1 MSGRISF
8 IGAGP
13 GAADLITVR
22 AARRIAEA
30 DVVVWSASVLA
41 PECVREH
48 ASADAELLDSSQLTH
63 EQAVEVYRRAERD
76 KLRVVR
82 LHAGDPALWGSV
94 QEQHDACAKM
104 QLDVEIVPGVNGFS
118 AAAAAVGR
126 ELTAPEVA
134 RSVLLTRLGGGSA
147 ATSDAEQVRELARHG
162 TTMAV
167 TLPASRSAQ
176 LVEELRAGGCADD
189 IPVLVAYKVS
199 WPDEVLLSTTVGEL
213 EQAVKQHKLW
223 RSALFLVGKA
233 LGAGTGRTRGQ
244 HGESGYRRTD
254 SPARRR
260 GYRSARRHAD
270 TTSSGSDQEDVPGGA
285 AVFHVGTAG
294 SDVDRPGAAERAP
307 VSWRSAEP
315 VARAAEAAP
324 LGADAV
330 TGSAEG
336 AGNGAAVPNIAWWAV
351 REWQEAARGAARAQ
365 ARQRRT
371 EDPAQPELF
380 GAAADEA
387 ARQPDPADPEA
398 IGEPD
403 RHAEQAREVEQGPVG
418 EQAVVPQPEPAL
430 DLPSE
435 TAAPAESGGAEE
447 DARPAR
453 AALSVVR
460 DEPAEQDAAAEDGA
474 APAAQDEP
482 AQDTSNART
491 SAANTTGTS
500 RATAKARSRTK
511 SQSKAQTKA
520 QTKASTAKSRTA
532 GTKSAK
538 NKGDASS

>member
-104 QLDVEIVPGVNGFS
+104 ELDVEIVPGVNGFS

-126 ELTAPEVA
+126 ELTVPEVA
-134 RSVLLTRLGGGSA
+134 PSVLLTRLGGGST
-147 ATSDAEQVRELARHG
+147 ATADAEQVRELARHG

-167 TLPASRSAQ
+167 TLPASRAAQ

-189 IPVLVAYKVS
+189 VPVLVAYKVS

-213 EQAVKQHKLW
+213 EQAVKQRKLW

-260 GYRSARRHAD
+260 GYRSARRHTGA
-270 TTSSGSDQEDVPGGA
+270 TPSGSDQEDVPGGA
-285 AVFHVGTAG
+285 AVFHVGTGGA
-294 SDVDRPGAAERAP
+294 DVDRPETGERAP
-307 VSWRSAEP
+307 ASRRAAEP

-324 LGADAV
+324 SGADAV
-330 TGSAEG
+330 TGSAETG
-336 AGNGAAVPNIAWWAV
+336 TGAAVPNIAWWAV

-365 ARQRRT
+365 SRQRRT

-380 GAAADEA
+380 GAADKSARTPDAAESVADSRGEETEA
-387 ARQPDPADPEA
+387 PAGGIP
-398 IGEPD
+398 
-403 RHAEQAREVEQGPVG
+403 
-418 EQAVVPQPEPAL
+418 VPQPEPAL
-430 DLPSE
+430 APQLDDVG
-435 TAAPAESGGAEE
+435 TASVDDEES
-447 DARPAR
+447 ARPAR

-460 DEPAEQDAAAEDGA
+460 DEPAEQEAVPEAEAAPDAEAATEATEDAAQE
-474 APAAQDEP
+474 
-482 AQDTSNART
+482 TART

-500 RATAKARSRTK
+500 RTTAKTRSRAK

-520 QTKASTAKSRTA
+520 QTKAAGAKSRAA
-532 GTKSAK
+532 GAKSAK

>member
-104 QLDVEIVPGVNGFS
+104 ELDVEIVPGVNGFS

-126 ELTAPEVA
+126 ELTVPEAAP
-134 RSVLLTRLGGGSA
+134 SVLLTRLGGGSA

-167 TLPASRSAQ
+167 TLPASRAAQ

-213 EQAVKQHKLW
+213 EQAVKQRKLW

-254 SPARRR
+254 SPGRRR
-260 GYRSARRHAD
+260 SYRSARRHTDAAP
-270 TTSSGSDQEDVPGGA
+270 SGSDQEDVPGGA
-285 AVFHVGTAG
+285 AVFHVGTG
-294 SDVDRPGAAERAP
+294 SADVERPGAGERAP
-307 VSWRSAEP
+307 ASRRAAEP

-324 LGADAV
+324 LGADTV
-330 TGSAEG
+330 TGSAEAEG
-336 AGNGAAVPNIAWWAV
+336 TGAAVPNIAWWAV

-380 GAAADEA
+380 GAPDTRTPDTTGTSDEVGSA
-387 ARQPDPADPEA
+387 PRV
-398 IGEPD
+398 
-403 RHAEQAREVEQGPVG
+403 EQAAETEAPGG
-418 EQAVVPQPEPAL
+418 GGTAVPQPEPAL
-430 DLPSE
+430 APQLEDVGTASGDEPE
-435 TAAPAESGGAEE
+435 TA
-447 DARPAR
+447 RPTR

-460 DEPAEQDAAAEDGA
+460 DEPAEQGA
-474 APAAQDEP
+474 ATGGDTEPAAQDET
-482 AQDTSNART
+482 AQEAART
-491 SAANTTGTS
+491 SAASTTGTS
-500 RATAKARSRTK
+500 RATAKTRSRAK

-520 QTKASTAKSRTA
+520 QTKASSAKSRAA
-532 GTKSAK
+532 GAKSAK

>member
-48 ASADAELLDSSQLTH
+48 ANADAELLDSSQLTH

-94 QEQHDACAKM
+94 QEQHDACTKM
-104 QLDVEIVPGVNGFS
+104 ELDVEIVPGVNGFS

-126 ELTAPEVA
+126 ELTVPEEA
-134 RSVLLTRLGGGSA
+134 QSVLLTRLGGGSGA
-147 ATSDAEQVRELARHG
+147 NPDADQVRDLARHG

-167 TLPASRSAQ
+167 TLPASRAAQ

-189 IPVLVAYKVS
+189 VPVLVAYKVS
-199 WPDEVLLSTTVGEL
+199 WPDEVLLSTTIGEL
-213 EQAVKQHKLW
+213 EHAVKQRKLW

-233 LGAGTGRTRGQ
+233 LGSSGRGRGAGGRTRGG

-260 GYRSARRHAD
+260 GYRSTRRDGDAAP
-270 TTSSGSDQEDVPGGA
+270 SRSDQEEVPGGS
-285 AVFHVGTAG
+285 AVFQVGTASNASTAPSAG
-294 SDVDRPGAAERAP
+294 AGAA
-307 VSWRSAEP
+307 SWRRAEP
-315 VARAAEAAP
+315 VAAAEPAGTDAAT
-324 LGADAV
+324 GAD
-330 TGSAEG
+330 
-336 AGNGAAVPNIAWWAV
+336 GNGSAVPNIAWWAV
-351 REWQEAARGAARAQ
+351 REWQEAARGAARVQ

-380 GAAADEA
+380 GAAGKPDA
-387 ARQPDPADPEA
+387 AENEPADTRDASQPA
-398 IGEPD
+398 T
-403 RHAEQAREVEQGPVG
+403 VE
-418 EQAVVPQPEPAL
+418 ETVVPQAEPAPE
-430 DLPSE
+430 LP
-435 TAAPAESGGAEE
+435 ADAEF
-447 DARPAR
+447 DADPRPERPAR

-460 DEPAEQDAAAEDGA
+460 DEPADDGSGAEPTQDAPAAAAEET
-474 APAAQDEP
+474 PAETAN
-482 AQDTSNART
+482 SRT
-491 SAANTTGTS
+491 SAASTTGGT
-500 RATAKARSRTK
+500 RATAKTRSRAK
-511 SQSKAQTKA
+511 SQGKAQTKA
-520 QTKASTAKSRTA
+520 QTKASTAKSRTT
-532 GTKSAK
+532 GSKSTK